1 MDSSFFFLSFG
12 LPARAKW
19 RPSGLQVAMRSP
31 PWFAVQMALALATL
45 AVHVCAFHA
54 SVPALSARQLLPT
67 CPTSPSLFS
76 VQGWPCLASRGA
88 TARAAR
94 VGGLLH
100 RLRATSRESGDSD
113 TAGGG
118 VLRGLVVA
126 ITGNFEHSRPAV
138 EEAIKAQGCS
148 FSGTVHKRVD
158 FLFCDEAALQ
168 KGTKHVR
175 KARKFGTKI
184 VSLDFFSDSVKQGA
198 LVSPQPYILT
208 PPPEDQAPEDP

>member
-1 MDSSFFFLSFG
+1 
-12 LPARAKW
+12 
-19 RPSGLQVAMRSP
+19 MRSP
-31 PWFAVQMALALATL
+31 PWFAAVQFALALATL
-45 AVHVCAFHA
+45 AEHVCAFHV
-54 SVPALSARQLLPT
+54 SIPALSTLQLRPT
-67 CPTSPSLFS
+67 CPTSPWLFS
-76 VQGWPCLASRGA
+76 GQGWPCLASRGA
-88 TARAAR
+88 TARTAR

-100 RLRATSRESGDSD
+100 RFRASSRESGDSEN
-113 TAGGG
+113 ASGG

-126 ITGNFEHSRPAV
+126 ITGNFEHSRPEV

-158 FLFCDEAALQ
+158 FLFCDEGALQ

-184 VSLDFFSDSVKQGA
+184 VSIDFLNDSVKQGA

-208 PPPEDQAPEDP
+208 PPPEDRAPEDS